1 MYGYPNHL
9 PAEGPPVIKRFIIA
23 FILLV
28 LVGGG
33 IVGFNLFRDK
43 AIQQYFANMPV
54 PSLTVS
60 TVKVEPTTWTPGIE
74 AIGTASAS
82 MGVDL
87 TVETTGIVKEI
98 RFKANDRIEQGQLL
112 VRLDDAVEQADL
124 AAARTQAALDDQA
137 LKRAQS
143 LRNSGAGTQAALDSA
158 NAAASTSKSQV
169 VKLQALADQK
179 LLKAP
184 FAGTAGIPR
193 VNEGQYIAPG
203 TTVVT
208 LQDLD
213 TMRVDFT
220 VPEQEFSSI
229 KIGQPVSFGVTL
241 DKLAYHGSITGIDPK
256 IDPNSRLV
264 SVRAEVNNSD
274 GKLSP
279 GQFLQVR
286 VELPKEDNV
295 VAVPQTAL
303 TSSLY
308 GDYVYTVVPAD
319 KAKTQAPAAEK
330 PAEGNKSTDEKAEK
344 PAAPATDA
352 PALAARQIFVKTG
365 RHFGG
370 LVEIKEGVKAG
381 DEVITAGQ
389 NRLSNGAPVKV
400 DNTLTPALSKAN
412 PGAAQ

>member
-1 MYGYPNHL
+1 
-9 PAEGPPVIKRFIIA
+9 VIKRFIIA

-28 LVGGG
+28 LIGGG

-74 AIGTASAS
+74 AIGTAAAS
-82 MGVDL
+82 RGVDL

-98 RFKANDRIEQGQLL
+98 QFKANDHVEQGQLL

-124 AAARTQAALDDQA
+124 AAAKTQAALDQQA
-137 LKRAQS
+137 LDRAQA
-143 LRNSGAGTQAALDSA
+143 LRKSGAGTQAALDSA
-158 NAAASTSKSQV
+158 EAAASTSKSQV
-169 VKLQALADQK
+169 AKLQALAEQK

-184 FAGTAGIPR
+184 FSGTAGIPR
-193 VNEGQYIAPG
+193 VDEGQYIAPG
-203 TTVVT
+203 ATVVT

-220 VPEQEFSSI
+220 VPEQQFSAL
-229 KIGQPVSFGVTL
+229 KIGQPVSFGLTL
-241 DKLAYHGSITGIDPK
+241 DKLPYRGAITGIDPK
-256 IDPNSRLV
+256 IDPISRLV
-264 SVRAEVNNSD
+264 SVRAEVTNSD

-295 VAVPQTAL
+295 IAIPQTAL
-303 TSSLY
+303 TTSLY
-308 GDYVYTVVPAD
+308 GDFVYTVVPAP
-319 KAKTQAPAAEK
+319 KTETPPAAEK
-330 PAEGNKSTDEKAEK
+330 PAEGAKAADASAEK
-344 PAAPATDA
+344 PAAPKTEA
-352 PALAARQIFVKTG
+352 PALVARQIFVKSG

-370 LVEIKEGVKAG
+370 LVEITEGVKAD
-381 DEVITAGQ
+381 DEVVTAGQ
-389 NRLSNGAPVKV
+389 NRLSNGAHVTV
-400 DNTLTPALSKAN
+400 DNTLTPELSNAKQ
-412 PGAAQ
+412 GTAQ